1 MRKVYLV
8 GANRTPIGKFGGGLA
23 ALTAANLGTI
33 TAKESIQRANLKPEQ
48 IQEVI
53 FGNARQ
59 AGVGPNVARQ
69 ITFKA
74 GIPASVPAYT
84 INKACGSGLKSIV
97 SAYQSIVL
105 GDADIVLAG
114 GTESMSNVPYLLPN
128 IRWGLPLG
136 KAEMKDAMYKDGFLC
151 PLCNQV
157 MGETAE
163 NVTDKYKISRQE
175 QDEYA
180 LLSQSRYE
188 KAQKEC
194 RFKDEIV
201 AVEIPDKKGNQTVF
215 DKDEHPR
222 SGTTLEGLAKLKPV
236 FRENGTVTAGN
247 SCGITDGAASVIV
260 ISEEKAKELKIT
272 PQAEVVAYSSAGVE
286 PALMGIGPVPAVKKL
301 LEKQKISLDK
311 IDLIELN
318 EAFASQVLACQRE
331 LNLDTNK
338 LNVNGGAIAL
348 GHPIGCTGSR
358 IVVTL
363 IHEMLKRKSKLGLAT
378 LCISGGMGMALLL
391 KTL

>member
-8 GANRTPIGKFGGGLA
+8 GANRTPIGKFGGSLA
-23 ALTAANLGTI
+23 SFTAADLGTI
-33 TAKESIQRANLKPEQ
+33 TAKESIKRANIQSDQ

-69 ITFKA
+69 ITFRA
-74 GIPASVPAYT
+74 GIPTSVPAYT
-84 INKACGSGLKSIV
+84 INKACGSSLKSIIN
-97 SAYQSIVL
+97 AYQSIVL
-105 GDADIVLAG
+105 GDADIILAG
-114 GTESMSNVPYLLPN
+114 GTESMSNTPYLLPN

-157 MGETAE
+157 MGETGE
-163 NVTDKYKISRQE
+163 NVAEKYKISRIE

-180 LLSQSRYE
+180 LLSQSRCK

-201 AVEIPDKKGNQTVF
+201 TVEIQGKKGNQTLIE
-215 DKDEHPR
+215 KDEHPR
-222 SGTTLEGLAKLKPV
+222 AGTTLEGLAKLKPA
-236 FRENGTVTAGN
+236 FRESGTVTAGN

-260 ISEEKAKELKIT
+260 MSEEKVIELKIT

-286 PALMGIGPVPAVKKL
+286 PSLMGIGPVPAVKRL
-301 LEKQKISLDK
+301 LEKEKISLDE

-318 EAFASQVLACQRE
+318 EAFASQVIACQRE
-331 LNLDTNK
+331 LKIDQEK

-348 GHPIGCTGSR
+348 GHPIGCTGAR

-363 IHEMLKRKSKLGLAT
+363 IHEMSKRKSKLGLAT

-391 KTL
+391 KSI

>member
-8 GANRTPIGKFGGGLA
+8 GANRTPIGKFGGGFA
-23 ALTAANLGTI
+23 ALTAADLGTI
-33 TAKESIQRANLKPEQ
+33 TAKESIKRANLKPEQ

-69 ITFKA
+69 ITFRA

-84 INKACGSGLKSIV
+84 INKACGSGLKSIIN
-97 SAYQSIVL
+97 AYQSIAL
-105 GDADIVLAG
+105 GDADIILAG

-136 KAEMKDAMYKDGFLC
+136 KAEMKDAMYQDGFLC

-163 NVTDKYKISRQE
+163 NVADKYKISRKE
-175 QDEYA
+175 QDEYS
-180 LLSQSRYE
+180 LLSQSRCE

-201 AVEIPDKKGNQTVF
+201 AVEIQDKKGNQTLF

-222 SGTTLEGLAKLKPV
+222 PGATLEALAKLKPV
-236 FRENGTVTAGN
+236 FKENGTVTAGN

-260 ISEEKAKELKIT
+260 ISEEKVKELKVT
-272 PQAEVVAYSSAGVE
+272 PQAEIVAYSSAGVE

-301 LEKQKISLDK
+301 LEKEKISLDE

-331 LNLDTNK
+331 LNLDPNK

-363 IHEMLKRKSKLGLAT
+363 VYEMQKRKSKTGLAT